1 MKIPVDKLT
10 RAFKMGASVKKD
22 SDTPVRVSVYL
33 DSSASR
39 FLAETVRD
47 AFVPQTT
54 SGIVRVERLGEE
66 RIAPKTDTDVV
77 LVLSCGS
84 DRLEIAVQELVI
96 AGAPVCVL
104 AESAVEVPFIEES
117 TPMLGVVAAT
127 DKTYL
132 LETLA
137 RWILDRT
144 DKETAFAA
152 NFAFMRIAAANRIIT
167 SCALTNMATGALVFL
182 PGADYPVMALA
193 QVGMLFELAAV
204 FGRGIKPERG
214 YEVAGVLAG
223 GLVIRAVTRALVKQ
237 TPHIGFAVKALTAAA
252 GTYGMGRALVSLYE
266 RDVDYSRANEVV
278 TATFSRVRDL
288 VTTVAGATRPMAS
301 YQDASDLAV
310 IAGAPVCVL
319 AESAVEVPFIEE
331 STPMLGVVAATDKT
345 YLLETLARWILDRT
359 DKETAFAANF
369 AFMRIAAANRIITS
383 CALTNMATGALVFL
397 PGADYPVMALA
408 QVGMLFELA
417 AVFGRGI
424 KPERGYE
431 VAGVLAGG
439 LVIRAVTRALVK
451 QTPHIGFAVKALT
464 AAAGTYGMGRA
475 LVSLY
480 ERDVD
485 YSRANEVVTATF
497 SRVRDL
503 VTTVAGATRPMASYQ
518 DASDLAA

>member
-84 DRLEIAVQELVI
+84 DRLESAVQELVI

-144 DKETAFAA
+144 EKETAFCGELCLHAHRGGQSYHYLVRA
-152 NFAFMRIAAANRIIT
+152 HQYGDR
-167 SCALTNMATGALVFL
+167 CA
-182 PGADYPVMALA
+182 
-193 QVGMLFELAAV
+193 
-204 FGRGIKPERG
+204 GR
-214 YEVAGVLAG
+214 
-223 GLVIRAVTRALVKQ
+223 
-237 TPHIGFAVKALTAAA
+237 
-252 GTYGMGRALVSLYE
+252 
-266 RDVDYSRANEVV
+266 
-278 TATFSRVRDL
+278 
-288 VTTVAGATRPMAS
+288 
-301 YQDASDLAV
+301 
-310 IAGAPVCVL
+310 
-319 AESAVEVPFIEE
+319 
-331 STPMLGVVAATDKT
+331 
-345 YLLETLARWILDRT
+345 
-359 DKETAFAANF
+359 
-369 AFMRIAAANRIITS
+369 
-383 CALTNMATGALVFL
+383 FL